1 MKTSV
6 ALTLACVASASAF
19 APQQAPVRQTTE
31 LNALFNKI
39 FDLDLFAP
47 KADQNDYGARNK
59 KTVSDLHLTL
69 FLFIASHGLRMIG
82 SHCVCFHC
90 FTPTACH
97 WKDRSQLLCSQRID
111 RPTVQRHP
119 RRGGQQEGCQ
129 LPKERSQGW
138 KVPWI

>member
-39 FDLDLFAP
+39 FDMDLFAP

-59 KTVSDLHLTL
+59 KTVSDLYLTL
-69 FLFIASHGLRMIG
+69 FLFIASW
-82 SHCVCFHC
+82 S
-90 FTPTACH
+90 
-97 WKDRSQLLCSQRID
+97 KND
-111 RPTVQRHP
+111 
-119 RRGGQQEGCQ
+119 
-129 LPKERSQGW
+129 
-138 KVPWI
+138 